1 MDLPL
6 VILAIQV
13 TDISINSVTETYSFK
28 ESHLGRHRVDELPH
42 A

>member
-6 VILAIQV
+6 VIFAIRE
-13 TDISINSVTETYSFK
+13 TDISIDSVTETYSFK
-28 ESHLGRHRVDELPH
+28 KSHLSRHGIDELPH